1 MRTGTSPIPLP
12 LHPVFNGGKGLV
24 WGARKISYS
33 TRGTSGVIVY
43 QIKGRNLCLAVMW
56 NIPFVYTGYR
66 NWWNIKVYEG
76 SRAANE
82 GNISSSD
89 LLIQIFIIAILI
101 SLYAIGTR
109 IISRDA
115 Q

>member
-1 MRTGTSPIPLP
+1 MRTGTSSEPLP
-12 LHPVFNGGKGLV
+12 FQPLFNGGKGMV
-24 WGARKISYS
+24 WGANKTSYS

-76 SRAANE
+76 SRTADE

-89 LLIQIFIIAILI
+89 C
-101 SLYAIGTR
+101 
-109 IISRDA
+109 
-115 Q
+115 